1 MVGVGHHLLSLYS
14 SSQASR
20 IKRLTATATA
30 TATLPISICRVRT
43 YLLKGSQRAFIQPDT
58 AGLIRREH
66 LRPEEFKRVAEEKAR
81 QGFASQTVEK
91 AQDGAEEAV
100 VGEDSTFES
109 VKEAHEES
117 PSAAGDFRKTGDE
130 G

>member
-20 IKRLTATATA
+20 IKRLTATAT
-30 TATLPISICRVRT
+30 LPISICRR
-43 YLLKGSQRAFIQPDT
+43 YSEAKQESIHT
-58 AGLIRREH
+58 AGHGGVDQERA
-66 LRPEEFKRVAEEKAR
+66 PSTAEEFKRVAEEKAC

-100 VGEDSTFES
+100 VGDDSTFES
-109 VKEAHEES
+109 VKEAYKES